1 MNQLNNTITL
11 PQGIGL
17 LVTTMMGTGV
27 FVLPQLTV
35 QEAGFSA
42 LLAWLL
48 LILAML
54 PVTWVFAE
62 LGKRFPHAG
71 GPSHIVS
78 KAFGETQGKIIGLL
92 FLLLV
97 PVGAPAAI
105 EITIQF
111 VHVLVPLSGV
121 QTLIVELAFI
131 AGLLLLNWQGVQAS
145 GRIQT
150 VLTLTMLVVVL
161 AISLKQ
167 FSGHTI
173 SPQTSVDFNQWP
185 LIASAAGLAFWSF
198 MGIETMS
205 HLSAEFKNPKRDFG
219 RALLLGVTVVGLIYL
234 ICTWIIL
241 QATPG
246 SNALAMVDVFDQ
258 QFGQGGRWVI
268 GILGVF
274 SGAATVNV
282 YTASTAR
289 LAFSLSEQ
297 GALPIYLSRLNQ
309 HGVPSNG
316 LITTSILVALVL
328 VLAQVIQIPFEALV
342 RWTNGVFVLIYLFT
356 MVAAYKLLQGKF
368 KIIAIFGSVVC
379 LLLGVSLGI
388 NMTYALA
395 LWASLILFYAIARAV
410 LQRPR
415 PTVF

>member
-1 MNQLNNTITL
+1 MNQLHKTITL
-11 PQGIGL
+11 AQGVGL

-35 QEAGFSA
+35 QDAGFAA

-105 EITIQF
+105 EITMQF
-111 VHVLVPLSGV
+111 AQALVPLNNI
-121 QTLIVELAFI
+121 QMLIVELVFI
-131 AGLLLLNWQGVQAS
+131 AGLLILNWRGVQAS

-150 VLTLTMLVVVL
+150 GLTLTMVVVVL
-161 AISLKQ
+161 AVSLSQ
-167 FSGHTI
+167 FSN
-173 SPQTSVDFNQWP
+173 QTVMPIPAFDYSQWP
-185 LIASAAGLAFWSF
+185 LLASAAGLAFWSF

-205 HLSAEFKNPKRDFG
+205 HLSAEFKNPERDFG
-219 RALLLGVTVVGLIYL
+219 RALLIGVAVVGLIYL
-234 ICTWIIL
+234 ICTWTIL

-246 SNALAMVDVFDQ
+246 FNTLAMVDVFDQ

-268 GILGVF
+268 GVLGIF

-282 YTASTAR
+282 YLASTAR

-297 GALPIYLSRLNQ
+297 GALPNYLSRLNQ

-316 LITTSILVALVL
+316 LITTCALTALVL
-328 VLAQVIQIPFEALV
+328 VIAQMIKIPFESLV
-342 RWTNGVFVLIYLFT
+342 RWTNGVFVLIYIFT
-356 MVAAYKLLQGKF
+356 MVSAYKLLSGTF
-368 KIIAIFGSVVC
+368 KIVAFFGATVC
-379 LLLGVSLGI
+379 LLLGISLGASMSYALFLWVSLV
-388 NMTYALA
+388 
-395 LWASLILFYAIARAV
+395 LFYTIIRMTIRRAKS
-410 LQRPR
+410 
-415 PTVF
+415 TAY